1 MSMCLMNDLLNKSI
15 VSKRFRRVQ
24 THVFS
29 NPNQIT
35 DFTVISQTKMISHF
49 LIARNKELK
58 TVSSLCITMPLSGFV
73 VGGTHQEKINVDTI
87 YYLLQQKIHCVH

>member
-1 MSMCLMNDLLNKSI
+1 MSMCLMNDLLNGLYQNAFEEYKHTYFQIQTKSL
-15 VSKRFRRVQ
+15 
-24 THVFS
+24 
-29 NPNQIT
+29 
-35 DFTVISQTKMISHF
+35 ISQTEMISHF

-58 TVSSLCITMPLSGFV
+58 TVSSSCITMPLSGFV